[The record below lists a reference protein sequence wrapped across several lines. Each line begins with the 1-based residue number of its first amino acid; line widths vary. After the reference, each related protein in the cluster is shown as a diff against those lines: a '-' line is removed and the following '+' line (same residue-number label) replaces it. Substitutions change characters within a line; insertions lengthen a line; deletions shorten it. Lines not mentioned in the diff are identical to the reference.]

1 MILMCDQSSQPCLN
15 ILKPIKSTVRLG
27 PTQLCLDT
35 RDPYEPEATDTGGN
49 KPPTNNLQERLS
61 SDGWQ
66 KSSDVLVKNERVAA
80 AAAAMIPGAS

>member
-1 MILMCDQSSQPCLN
+1 MILMCDQSSLPCLK

-35 RDPYEPEATDTGGN
+35 RDRYEPEATDTGGN
-49 KPPTNNLQERLS
+49 KAPANNLQERLS

-66 KSSDVLVKNERVAA
+66 KSSDVLVKNKRVAA